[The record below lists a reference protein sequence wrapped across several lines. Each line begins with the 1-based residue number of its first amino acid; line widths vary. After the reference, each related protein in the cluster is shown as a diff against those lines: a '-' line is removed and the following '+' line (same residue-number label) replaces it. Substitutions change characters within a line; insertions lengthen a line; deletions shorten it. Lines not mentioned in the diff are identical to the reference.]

1 MLSAKVGGSGG
12 ERRGRDIEV
21 SLSFVVR
28 GRNARL
34 VSAREELGLSPRE
47 MAKQVGCSYQFYLNY
62 EASAVSPVTRSGEV
76 KSSAKNIAEYHG
88 VSVFHFWP
96 DIFGYLEASI
106 DGYRATANEV
116 ECLLG
121 DYTKRA
127 MLPSD
132 ELLESVDNKKHLDKL
147 FAVLNPREKEAVI
160 ARFGLG
166 NDSEKTPKEV
176 GVILGVTGGRV
187 EQIVRKAIYRMR
199 WETGKHLDQDLSCVC
214 VYSFEGK
221 WKCCEQWKRDL
232 LFERGIG
239 ERIERRI
246 RVKKNAEQKE
256 SERIF
261 KKYGYRRTEKRRV
274 DIDRSGVSR
283 RHQSVNYLR
292 KIAELH
298 SGARPYSGLYDYE

>member
-1 MLSAKVGGSGG
+1 M
-12 ERRGRDIEV
+12 
-21 SLSFVVR
+21 SFVVR

-187 EQIVRKAIYRMR
+187 E
-199 WETGKHLDQDLSCVC
+199 
-214 VYSFEGK
+214 
-221 WKCCEQWKRDL
+221 
-232 LFERGIG
+232 
-239 ERIERRI
+239 
-246 RVKKNAEQKE
+246 
-256 SERIF
+256 
-261 KKYGYRRTEKRRV
+261 
-274 DIDRSGVSR
+274 
-283 RHQSVNYLR
+283 
-292 KIAELH
+292 
-298 SGARPYSGLYDYE
+298 